1 MDGSEAP
8 TQAQNLLVIREDY
21 FVHYKSPVFPP
32 AHAHSESSHES
43 EPSNEPSNEPSEA
56 SDEPSDGEPSD
67 DEPSD
72 DEASSPATS
81 DLQSRAVGEAIMR
94 RWEIVKAKVISGIVG
109 FGFHA
114 RRLCSALPVTAMA
127 AALFLL
133 LLLFLFKIKI
143 KMRLPWRPPT
153 AGVCPDNQHRL
164 LLLLKHKDQKISEL
178 LVQIAQ
184 MNEMLSARRK
194 VPVVRVK

>member
-1 MDGSEAP
+1 MDGSQAL
-8 TQAQNLLVIREDY
+8 TQPQNLLVIREDY

-32 AHAHSESSHES
+32 AHAHSD
-43 EPSNEPSNEPSEA
+43 
-56 SDEPSDGEPSD
+56 DEPSDGEPSD

-72 DEASSPATS
+72 DEPSSPATS

-94 RWEIVKAKVISGIVG
+94 GWEIVKAKVISGIVG
-109 FGFHA
+109 FGSHA

-133 LLLFLFKIKI
+133 LLLFLFKIKIKI

-164 LLLLKHKDQKISEL
+164 LLLLKHKDQVRSSTPNHFSFSFFFFFLFSFFKL
-178 LVQIAQ
+178 
-184 MNEMLSARRK
+184 MNQF
-194 VPVVRVK
+194 